1 MTAFELDRRLRAAGS
16 TIKSLGA
23 HPGYASTNL
32 QSAAVP
38 TLDRWVMVVTN
49 ALLAQD
55 AEIGAL
61 APLYAATQP
70 GLEGGTYVGPQGLG
84 ELRGHPG
91 IAQAHATARDRRIAE
106 RLWEVSEELTGV
118 SFELG
123 AGAPPR

>member
-23 HPGYASTNL
+23 HPGYAATNL

-38 TLDRWVMVVTN
+38 ALDRWVMVVTN

-84 ELRGHPG
+84 ELRGHPASPRPRAPRA
-91 IAQAHATARDRRIAE
+91 IARSPSGLWGLRRAHRR
-106 RLWEVSEELTGV
+106 EL
-118 SFELG
+118 
-123 AGAPPR
+123 